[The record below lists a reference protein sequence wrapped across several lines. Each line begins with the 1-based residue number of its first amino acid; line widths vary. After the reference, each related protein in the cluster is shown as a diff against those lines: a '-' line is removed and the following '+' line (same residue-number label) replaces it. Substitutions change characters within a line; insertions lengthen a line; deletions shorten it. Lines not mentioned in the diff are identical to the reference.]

1 MNIMRTWQRL
11 LVLVIVLV
19 IGLAGFVFSQ
29 VRGLEVEQIT
39 NDLYV
44 IYGLGGNV
52 AVLDTDEGTVIVDT
66 MTLKYQGDRIKEEAM
81 ALTGKPVTLIINTHY
96 HLDHIRGNPA
106 FDAGTRIVSTKR
118 TLHHLKETDS
128 EYFSGE
134 AAQLMPNE
142 TFVSDKVISMGNKTL
157 KLMYPGRGHT
167 DGDLVVLFEEDK
179 TLHTGDLF
187 FYRHYPNIDLEGG
200 GSVMEW
206 GDTIDKILEVPF
218 LTVIPGHGNITE
230 RVNLKQFQ
238 LFVRQLA
245 SIGKQAA
252 ENDTS
257 LEETIATDKLTA
269 DEGYEPLKMIIG
281 IGLTREFVLQ
291 RAWEEANVAFQ
302 RRP

>member
-1 MNIMRTWQRL
+1 MRIWQRL
-11 LVLVIVLV
+11 LVLAIVLV
-19 IGLAGFVFSQ
+19 LGLVGFVFSQ
-29 VRGLEVEQIT
+29 VRALEVKQIT

-81 ALTGKPVTLIINTHY
+81 ALTGKPITLIINTHY

-134 AAQLMPNE
+134 ASQLMPNE

-238 LFVRQLA
+238 QFVRQLA

-252 ENDTS
+252 ENGIS

-269 DEGYEPLKMIIG
+269 DEGYEPLKMIIN
-281 IGLTREFVLQ
+281 IGLNREFVLQ
-291 RAWEEANVAFQ
+291 RAWEEANVAFE